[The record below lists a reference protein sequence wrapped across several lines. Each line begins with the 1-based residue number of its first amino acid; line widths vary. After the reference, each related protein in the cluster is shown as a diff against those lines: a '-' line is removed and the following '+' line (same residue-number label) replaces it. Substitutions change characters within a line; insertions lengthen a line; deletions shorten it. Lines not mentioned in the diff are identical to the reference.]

1 MGTWGCSDKI
11 LEHVFSRLMSSA
23 LIDDNFFPTDR
34 FLFEGTGDC
43 FKDQASK
50 RQVTRSVPEKSRRE
64 AHRNW
69 NSGTKMMAGLHHK
82 LASFTLTPR

>member
-23 LIDDNFFPTDR
+23 LIDDNFFPTNR

-50 RQVTRSVPEKSRRE
+50 
-64 AHRNW
+64 
-69 NSGTKMMAGLHHK
+69 
-82 LASFTLTPR
+82 